1 MKIEE
6 LTTPT
11 WEQAHDAL
19 VVSGYIPEFDT
30 IICGKLWSS
39 YHNAT
44 TRKYAT
50 IIIDGAMSDDAIDDR
65 PVIVDGATIIAVSD
79 GGDEDK
85 AYLALS

>member
-11 WEQAHDAL
+11 WQQAHNAL
-19 VVSGYIPEFDT
+19 AISGYNPEFVA
-30 IICGKLWSS
+30 IICDKLRCS
-39 YHNAT
+39 YRNAT
-44 TRKYAT
+44 TRKHAT

-65 PVIVDGATIIAVSD
+65 PVSVDGVTIIAVSD